1 MEILPFSKPRFSLYT
16 IHFVFILIGI
26 FYFSEQNIILTNK
39 SRSLYSDQLKNN
51 AQDLILLKNNTENII
66 EYKDDVEIYKKN
78 KKKYKF
84 WNLLKNN

>member
-1 MEILPFSKPRFSLYT
+1 MFKKIRKIFYISSFF
-16 IHFVFILIGI
+16 IFVILIGI